1 MSSRVFKS
9 PFLKLPVFAFI
20 LFAVAFGFAPARASL
35 GPSRAD
41 ASVWTYRDAH
51 PQGSLPLIVQSE
63 RAADPSA
70 LVRAAGG
77 TVRGEL
83 GIIHAVAA
91 DVPADRLGELTL
103 ARGVSWVSL
112 DGGVSATDNAFD
124 YSKFPSSVYP
134 QEIHADRVWSNGN
147 SGQGV
152 GIAVLDTGVFAS
164 KDFGSSRLVAN
175 VGKAGPNAD
184 GFGHGSHV
192 AGLAAGNGANSNGK
206 YVGVA
211 PQANV
216 INVKI
221 GDDQGFATIS
231 DVINGLQ
238 FVLDNQA
245 RYNIRVVNLS
255 LKSDVAQSYTT
266 DPLDAAVELLTF
278 RGILVVVAAGNLGS
292 ASDAVSYAPANDPFV
307 LSIGAL
313 DDMGTADRDDDQVPS
328 WSSRGKTQDGFAKP
342 DVSVPGRHLISV
354 LSPGSVLATAFPA
367 NVVGNDYFQLSGT
380 SMAAGVA
387 SGAAALAIN
396 AHPSWTPGQVKL
408 AFMQKSDSISGS
420 GNARIALVDRVVAM
434 TTPPTDTSLNI
445 KPNFMLLTAAGVAD
459 PQSVSWGSVSWGS
472 ISWGSISWGS
482 ISWGSVSW
490 GSVSWG
496 NVKD

>member
-1 MSSRVFKS
+1 MSSRVFSS
-9 PFLKLPVFAFI
+9 PFVKFPVFVFV
-20 LFAVAFGFAPARASL
+20 LFAVAFGFAPAGASL
-35 GPSRAD
+35 DPARAD
-41 ASVWTYRDAH
+41 ASVWQYRDAH
-51 PQGSLPLIVQSE
+51 PQGTLPLIVQSQP
-63 RAADPSA
+63 AADPSA

-112 DGGVSATDNAFD
+112 DGGVSATDYGFD

-134 QEIHADRVWSNGN
+134 QEVHADKAWSNGN
-147 SGQGV
+147 SGQGI

-192 AGLAAGNGANSNGK
+192 AGLAAGSGANSSGK
-206 YVGVA
+206 YRGVA
-211 PQANV
+211 PQANI
-216 INVKI
+216 INVKV
-221 GDDQGFATIS
+221 GDDQGFATLS
-231 DVINGLQ
+231 DVIDGLQ
-238 FVLDNQA
+238 FVLDNQGK
-245 RYNIRVVNLS
+245 YNIRVVNLS

-278 RGILVVVAAGNLGS
+278 RGILVVVAAGNLGT

-307 LSIGAL
+307 LSVGAL
-313 DDMGTADRDDDQVPS
+313 DDMASSDFKDDQVPS
-328 WSSRGKTQDGFAKP
+328 WSSHGTTQDGFAKP

-354 LSPGSVLATAFPA
+354 LSSGSVLATAFPD

-380 SMAAGVA
+380 SMSAGVA
-387 SGAAALAIN
+387 SGAAALVIK
-396 AHPSWTPGQVKL
+396 AHPDWTPGQVKL
-408 AFMQKSDSISGS
+408 AFMQTSSSISGP
-420 GNARIALVDRVVAM
+420 GNPRIALVDRAISLKA
-434 TTPPTDTSLNI
+434 PPTDTSLNI
-445 KPNFMLLTAAGVAD
+445 KPNFLLLTAAGVAD

-496 NVKD
+496 NVRD

>member
-1 MSSRVFKS
+1 
-9 PFLKLPVFAFI
+9 
-20 LFAVAFGFAPARASL
+20 
-35 GPSRAD
+35 
-41 ASVWTYRDAH
+41 
-51 PQGSLPLIVQSE
+51 VQSE
-63 RAADPSA
+63 RATDPTA

-112 DGGVSATDNAFD
+112 DGTVSATDNAFD
-124 YSKFPSSVYP
+124 YSKFPASVYP
-134 QEIHADRVWSNGN
+134 QEIHADNAWSSGN
-147 SGQGV
+147 SGQGIGV
-152 GIAVLDTGVFAS
+152 AVLDTGVYAS
-164 KDFGSSRLVAN
+164 KDFNSNGPNRLVSN
-175 VGKAGPNAD
+175 VGKGGPNAD

-192 AGLAAGNGANSNGK
+192 AGLAAGSGVNSDGR

-211 PQANV
+211 PQANI

-221 GDDQGFATIS
+221 GDDQGFATVS

-245 RYNIRVVNLS
+245 KYNIRVVNLS
-255 LKSDVAQSYTT
+255 LRSDVAQSYTT
-266 DPLDAAVELLTF
+266 DPLDAAVEFLTF

-292 ASDAVSYAPANDPFV
+292 AADAVSYAPANDPFV
-307 LSIGAL
+307 LSVGAVDDIGTPDFK
-313 DDMGTADRDDDQVPS
+313 DDLLPS
-328 WSSRGKTQDGFAKP
+328 WSSRGQTQDGFAKP

-354 LSPGSVLATAFPA
+354 LSPGSVLATAFPD
-367 NVVGNDYFQLSGT
+367 NVVGKDYFQLSGT
-380 SMAAGVA
+380 SMSAGVA
-387 SGAAALAIN
+387 SGAAALVIK
-396 AHPSWTPGQVKL
+396 AHTDWTPGQVKL
-408 AFMQKSDSISGS
+408 ALMQTAASLPSNSSVKV
-420 GNARIALVDRVVAM
+420 ALVDRTIALKS
-434 TTPPTDTSLNI
+434 PPADTALSI
-445 KPNFMLLTAAGVAD
+445 KPNYLLLTAAGVAD

>member
-1 MSSRVFKS
+1 MSSSFLKS
-9 PFLKLPVFAFI
+9 PVLKLPVLALI
-20 LFAVAFGFAPARASL
+20 LFAVAFGFAPARAASD
-35 GPSRAD
+35 PSRAD
-41 ASVWTYRDAH
+41 TSVWAYRDAH
-51 PQGSLPLIVQSE
+51 PQGALPLIVQSE
-63 RAADPSA
+63 RSADPAA

-77 TVRGEL
+77 TVRSDL

-91 DVPADRLGELTL
+91 DVPADRLGDLTV
-103 ARGVSWVSL
+103 ARGVNWVSL
-112 DGGVSATDNAFD
+112 DSGVSATDNSFD

-134 QEIHADRVWSNGN
+134 QEVHADKAWSNGN
-147 SGQGV
+147 SGQGI

-164 KDFGSSRLVAN
+164 KDFGASRLTAN
-175 VGKAGPNAD
+175 VGKVGSSAD

-238 FVLDNQA
+238 FVLDNQV

-255 LKSDVAQSYTT
+255 LKSDAAQSYTT
-266 DPLDAAVELLTF
+266 DPLDAAVEFLTF

-307 LSIGAL
+307 LSVGAL
-313 DDMGTADRDDDQVPS
+313 DDMGTADFKDDQVPS
-328 WSSRGKTQDGFAKP
+328 WSSRGTTQDGFAKP

-354 LSPGSVLATAFPA
+354 LSPNSVLATAFPA

-387 SGAAALAIN
+387 SGAAALVIN
-396 AHPSWTPGQVKL
+396 AHPDWTPGQVKL
-408 AFMQKSDSISGS
+408 AFMQTASTISGP
-420 GNARIALVDRVVAM
+420 GNSRIALVDKTIALKA
-434 TTPPTDTSLNI
+434 PPTDTTLNI
-445 KPNFMLLTAAGVAD
+445 KPNFLLLTAAGIAD
-459 PQSVSWGSVSWGS
+459 PQSVNWGSVSWGS